1 MKHGQDLSK
10 MDLLR
15 YQWITQNMDYPTM
28 EYETLGKYKEEPQKI
43 QRRNLG
49 LACVAC

>member
-1 MKHGQDLSK
+1 MKHEQDFSK
-10 MDLLR
+10 MDLLKI
-15 YQWITQNMDYPTM
+15 WITRQWNMKLP
-28 EYETLGKYKEEPQKI
+28 GKYTEEPQKI